1 MHQVFPTALHMQ
13 RKILYLINPI
23 SGTGS
28 KSKLIETIALLTNK
42 AGIIYEMTDTCEK
55 GDYLFLREKIKKDSI
70 TDVVIAG
77 GDGTINQVV
86 GALQGIQVRI
96 GILPTGSGNGLAY
109 AAGIP
114 INTFKALQLIFKGKT
129 NPCDGF
135 MIKNKFG
142 CMLAGLGFDA
152 QVAADFQSQ
161 QRRGL
166 ITYIRLC
173 WKNFWKAPGYTISL
187 QFGGQLITR
196 EVLFVSIANSNQ
208 FGNKVTIAP
217 KASLNDGLL
226 DIVVVL
232 KKNRFTTALT
242 LLRQITAG
250 KIKPHETLADEKSGI
265 LYFQTAEMY
274 IDNPQLAPLHVDGEP
289 VSSYSSLLVKVVPDA
304 FQLIRP

>member
-1 MHQVFPTALHMQ
+1 MQ
-13 RKILYLINPI
+13 RKILYLVNPI

-28 KSKLIETIALLTNK
+28 KSKLREAIAAHTNK
-42 AGIIYEMTDTCEK
+42 AGINYEISDTRK
-55 GDYLFLREKIKKDSI
+55 DGDYQLLRDKIINESI

-86 GALQGIQVRI
+86 GALQGMKVRI
-96 GILPTGSGNGLAY
+96 GLLPTGSGNGLAH

-114 INTFKALQLIFKGKT
+114 TNTVKALRLIFKGKT
-129 NPCDGF
+129 KPCDGF
-135 MIKNKFG
+135 MFKNKFG
-142 CMLAGLGFDA
+142 CMLAGVGYDA
-152 QVAADFQSQ
+152 QVAADFQLQ

-166 ITYIRLC
+166 VTYIRLC
-173 WKNFWKAPGYTISL
+173 WKNFWKAPGYSISL
-187 QFGGQLITR
+187 QFGGQLITK

-232 KKNRFTTALT
+232 KKNSFGTVFT
-242 LLRQITAG
+242 LLKQIAAG
-250 KIKPHETLADEKSGI
+250 KIKPHETLADERSGV

-274 IDNPQLAPLHVDGEP
+274 IDNPQQAPLHVDGEP
-289 VSSYSSLLVKVVPDA
+289 IGSYTSLLVRVVPNA
-304 FQLIRP
+304 FMLIRP

>member
-1 MHQVFPTALHMQ
+1 MQ
-13 RKILYLINPI
+13 RKILYLVNPI

-28 KSKLIETIALLTNK
+28 KSKLRETIGVLTQK
-42 AGIIYEMTDTCEK
+42 AGIDFEIADTDKEGEYK
-55 GDYLFLREKIKKDSI
+55 FLRDKIMRDAI

-86 GALQGIQVRI
+86 GAIQGMQVRV
-96 GILPTGSGNGLAY
+96 GIIPTGSGNGLAY

-114 INTFKALQLIFKGKT
+114 SGTVKALRLIFKGHAQ
-129 NPCDGF
+129 PCDGF
-135 MIKNKFG
+135 MVKNKFG
-142 CMLAGLGFDA
+142 CMLAGLGYDA
-152 QVAADFQSQ
+152 QVASDFQWQ
-161 QRRGL
+161 QKRGL

-173 WKNFWKAPGYTISL
+173 WKNFWKAPGYTIAL
-187 QFGGQLITR
+187 QFGGRLIEK

-208 FGNKVTIAP
+208 FGNRVTIAP

-232 KKNRFTTALT
+232 KKNSFTTALC
-242 LLRQITAG
+242 LLRQIAAG
-250 KIKPHETLADEKSGI
+250 KIKPIETLDNEKAGI

-274 IDNPQLAPLHVDGEP
+274 IDNPQQAPLHVDGEP
-289 VSSYSSLLVKVVPDA
+289 ISNYTSVLVRVIPDA